1 VRLGAR
7 TAQPEKP
14 GSQVGVAG
22 LLNRQLVHATR
33 RYSAGRASSQG
44 RSATGG
50 VSARRDHDQD
60 RARSSN
66 DDGKELLLRR
76 VKHQGFGMPIGGDAL
91 SLPYLPKAV
100 ARRYP

>member
-1 VRLGAR
+1 M
-7 TAQPEKP
+7 
-14 GSQVGVAG
+14 AG
-22 LLNRQLVHATR
+22 LLNRELVHATR

-50 VSARRDHDQD
+50 VSARRGHDQD
-60 RARSSN
+60 RARSSD
-66 DDGKELLLRR
+66 DDGKELLLRRR

-100 ARRYP
+100 APRYP